1 MEELFGQEYG
11 EIEKSLFLVAFGYLH
26 NTEDARDAVQEA
38 ALAAYR
44 KIDTLK
50 NRKYFKTWLTR
61 IVINKCKDFL
71 KSRRYTEEL
80 SDDLNIFCDL
90 DDGDMEI
97 VDLICHIEKEYAL
110 YITLRF
116 YNDMTY
122 DEVAHLLHQ
131 PVSTVKQRTA
141 KALEKLKVLLEGD
154 AKDEK

>member
-11 EIEKSLFLVAFGYLH
+11 KIEKSLFLVAFSYLH

-50 NRKYFKTWLTR
+50 NRKYFKTWMTR

-80 SDDLNIFCDL
+80 NDDLNIFCDL
-90 DDGDMEI
+90 ADEDMEI
-97 VDLICHIEKEYAL
+97 VDLICHLEKKYAL

-122 DEVAHLLHQ
+122 EEVARLLRQ
-131 PVSTVKQRTA
+131 PVSTVKQRTV
-141 KALEKLKVLLEGD
+141 KALEKLKVLLEGE

>member
-11 EIEKSLFLVAFGYLH
+11 KIEKSLFLVAFGYLH

-50 NRKYFKTWLTR
+50 NRKYFKTWMTR

-90 DDGDMEI
+90 ADGDMEI
-97 VDLICHIEKEYAL
+97 VDLICRLEKKYAL

-122 DEVAHLLHQ
+122 EEVARLLRQ

-154 AKDEK
+154 AKYEK